1 MVRADLAILYAVAV
15 FCTEGVL
22 FYEENIWVIDLNQWK
37 LVADMIF
44 CWSLNWFKPLEEG
57 EWEIEVFAR
66 MVINGD
72 EDLVFQ
78 ERSIFGAN
86 YLANFRFADVVAV
99 VHTE

>member
-1 MVRADLAILYAVAV
+1 MVRADLPILYAVAV
-15 FCTEGVL
+15 FCTEG
-22 FYEENIWVIDLNQWK
+22 VIDLNQWK

>member
-1 MVRADLAILYAVAV
+1 MVRADLPILYAVAV

-22 FYEENIWVIDLNQWK
+22 FYQENIWVIDLNQWK

-86 YLANFRFADVVAV
+86 YLTNFRFADVVAV